1 MENVKLILIG
11 GAEDKTDKLEILSKV
26 AQYAN
31 FKNIVL
37 IPTASAYPQEV
48 ERNYFEAFGKLN
60 VLNFKSLDIRY
71 PDECDKPEYFEA
83 VNEANLIF
91 FSGGDQ
97 VKLVN
102 TLKDSNL
109 FKLIKTNYLSNKL
122 KVAGTSAG
130 AASAS
135 ENMLFDGDYHGFLK
149 GKVQHSKGFG
159 FVDDMV
165 IDTHFLNRERI
176 PRLLQILALGLEKKA
191 IGLDEDT
198 AIFID
203 SNYHFEVLGSGM
215 VTLLNS
221 EEMTYNDL
229 YEISENQAYNINNVK
244 IGFLSRGAK
253 FNLKNWTVIKPQNT
267 VLLEQEYLYDKNL
280 ISPGSYI

>member
-26 AQYAN
+26 AQHAS

-48 ERNYFEAFGKLN
+48 ERNYIEAFGKLN
-60 VLNFKSLDIRY
+60 VQNFKSLDIRY
-71 PDECDKPEYFEA
+71 PDECDKAEYIEA
-83 VNEANLIF
+83 AQEANLIF

-109 FKLIKTNYLSNKL
+109 FKLIKANFFLNKL
-122 KVAGTSAG
+122 KIAGTSAG

-149 GKVQHSKGFG
+149 GKVQHVKGFG

-176 PRLLQILALGLEKKA
+176 PRLLQMLALGVEKRA

-198 AIFID
+198 SIFID
-203 SNYHFEVLGSGM
+203 SNYNFEVFGSGM
-215 VTLLNS
+215 VTLLNT
-221 EEMTYNDL
+221 EEMTYNDF
-229 YEISENQAYNINNVK
+229 YEISEEHAYNINNVK
-244 IGFLSRGAK
+244 LGFLSRGAK
-253 FNLKNWTVIKPQNT
+253 FSLKNWTVIKPQNA
-267 VLLEQEYLYDKNL
+267 VLSEQEYIYDKNL
-280 ISPGSYI
+280 ISPGAYI